1 MAIHACPW
9 MRDSVCVCVWIDLKT
24 RVLHKHLDWFSNG
37 RIQPKTQSTFPAMCS
52 SLYLS
57 AFPSRMNN
65 WKHSVSTP
73 DHKRSRML
81 LNYHTFRK
89 GEKAVCCSVSQ
100 IRLKRSNSVSSS
112 HTQKIYTCTIQLCW
126 SILIN
131 LRKSRIGF
139 KIPFSGKIRDVGM
152 SYHICCSW
160 CVQWKEL
167 KIVSKTLLIFSYICD
182 LNLVIKLTEHNSL
195 FSKYMYFVIY
205 SGRFFLSLQNVE
217 AKRKYIK
224 HYYPWFIDNRAVFV
238 HTSSEMVFLTIVPT
252 KKKSPFF
259 QALWKQNNL
268 KTSPTSNS
276 LQPKKWEKADRGCY
290 SLCLALYNWTV
301 KNYINCC

>member
-1 MAIHACPW
+1 MTLYSPFQPDPFWFIHEICLHTYICMCICAHTCVCVHGHACMCVHEW
-9 MRDSVCVCVWIDLKT
+9 EWVCVCVPVCVRNNLKT

-37 RIQPKTQSTFPAMCS
+37 RIQPKTKSTFPAMCS

-81 LNYHTFRK
+81 LNYHTFHK

-112 HTQKIYTCTIQLCW
+112 HTQTIYTCTIQLCW

-131 LRKSRIGF
+131 LRKSRIRF

-167 KIVSKTLLIFSYICD
+167 KIVLKTLLNFSYI
-182 LNLVIKLTEHNSL
+182 VTWI
-195 FSKYMYFVIY
+195 
-205 SGRFFLSLQNVE
+205 
-217 AKRKYIK
+217 
-224 HYYPWFIDNRAVFV
+224 
-238 HTSSEMVFLTIVPT
+238 
-252 KKKSPFF
+252 
-259 QALWKQNNL
+259 
-268 KTSPTSNS
+268 
-276 LQPKKWEKADRGCY
+276 
-290 SLCLALYNWTV
+290 
-301 KNYINCC
+301 

>member
-1 MAIHACPW
+1 MTLCSPFQPDPFWFMHEICLHTYICMCICAHTCVCVHGHACMCVHEW
-9 MRDSVCVCVWIDLKT
+9 EWVCVCVPVCVWNNLKT

-37 RIQPKTQSTFPAMCS
+37 RIQPKTKSTFPAMCS

-73 DHKRSRML
+73 DHKKSRML
-81 LNYHTFRK
+81 LNYHTFHK

-112 HTQKIYTCTIQLCW
+112 HTQTIYTCTIQLCW

-131 LRKSRIGF
+131 LRKSRIRF

-167 KIVSKTLLIFSYICD
+167 KIVLKTLLIFSYI
-182 LNLVIKLTEHNSL
+182 VTWI
-195 FSKYMYFVIY
+195 
-205 SGRFFLSLQNVE
+205 
-217 AKRKYIK
+217 
-224 HYYPWFIDNRAVFV
+224 
-238 HTSSEMVFLTIVPT
+238 
-252 KKKSPFF
+252 
-259 QALWKQNNL
+259 
-268 KTSPTSNS
+268 
-276 LQPKKWEKADRGCY
+276 
-290 SLCLALYNWTV
+290 
-301 KNYINCC
+301 

>member
-1 MAIHACPW
+1 MEVGLDDPLQSLPTWPILIHARDISSYIHMYVYLCTHLCKCAWPCMHVCPW
-9 MRDSVCVCVWIDLKT
+9 MRVCVCVPVCVWNNLKMT
-24 RVLHKHLDWFSNG
+24 VLHKHLDWFSNG

-81 LNYHTFRK
+81 LNYHTFHK

-112 HTQKIYTCTIQLCW
+112 HTQTIYTCTIQLCW

-131 LRKSRIGF
+131 LRKSRIRF

-167 KIVSKTLLIFSYICD
+167 KIVLKTLLNFSYI
-182 LNLVIKLTEHNSL
+182 VTWI
-195 FSKYMYFVIY
+195 
-205 SGRFFLSLQNVE
+205 
-217 AKRKYIK
+217 
-224 HYYPWFIDNRAVFV
+224 
-238 HTSSEMVFLTIVPT
+238 
-252 KKKSPFF
+252 
-259 QALWKQNNL
+259 
-268 KTSPTSNS
+268 
-276 LQPKKWEKADRGCY
+276 
-290 SLCLALYNWTV
+290 
-301 KNYINCC
+301 